1 MVAPRKTRVPA
12 REIDKPRSSHCSSVF
27 LKTELAVWCLFCAL
41 IAGCGTVQ
49 PVRSPTPV
57 GRPVPPPAYPT
68 RRPINAATWRAAV
81 QSWLGTP
88 YKYGGTDRRGID
100 CSGFTREMYR
110 SVAGIELPRT
120 AETQFSV
127 GVSVPRSALQPG
139 DLVFFS
145 EADKGIVHVGISLG
159 GDEFAHASVRRGVT
173 ITSLRESWYAA
184 RWCGAKRVIR

>member
-1 MVAPRKTRVPA
+1 MVAPRQTRVSPA
-12 REIDKPRSSHCSSVF
+12 EIDKPQPAHGRSVF
-27 LKTELAVWCLFCAL
+27 WKAKLAVWFLFCAL

-57 GRPVPPPAYPT
+57 GRRLPPPTYPT
-68 RRPINAATWRAAV
+68 RRPINPAAWRAAV
-81 QSWLGTP
+81 QPWLGTP

-110 SVAGIELPRT
+110 TVAGIELPRT

-127 GVSVPRSALQPG
+127 GVSVPRTALQPG

-145 EADKGIVHVGISLG
+145 EAGKGIVHVGISLG

>member
-1 MVAPRKTRVPA
+1 MVAPRKTRVSSS
-12 REIDKPRSSHCSSVF
+12 EISKPRSGHGRPALWKAEF
-27 LKTELAVWCLFCAL
+27 AVCCLFCAL

-57 GRPVPPPAYPT
+57 VRPVPPPTYPT
-68 RRPINAATWRAAV
+68 RRPITAATWRAAV

-120 AETQFSV
+120 ADTQFSV
-127 GVSVPRSALQPG
+127 GVSVPKSALRPG

-145 EADKGIVHVGISLG
+145 EAGKGIVHVGLSLG
-159 GDEFAHASVRRGVT
+159 GDEFAHASVRHGVT
-173 ITSLRESWYAA
+173 ITSLREPWYAA
-184 RWCGAKRVIR
+184 RWCGAKRVMH